1 MKKIS
6 YLFLCLCLFY
16 VSCSTLTGY
25 GRRAK
30 PTAAD
35 SVQAIYDLYILGDTE
50 GVSRLGLT
58 STDIVNARTAY
69 DNALA
74 DSIRT
79 NFSASGL
86 EIDEESV
93 TAICQARREAL
104 SRMRAEC
111 SVVSEHR
118 DTAEVLLITTYFDEQ
133 ALDADAAY
141 AARDAANQADLNDYQ
156 EYMEYVMA
164 SYTEYLIQGYQ
175 DVLPSEDMA
184 AVTVPCIIIDNVW
197 MPADMS
203 SFGGDLALAISGQTP

>member
-1 MKKIS
+1 
-6 YLFLCLCLFY
+6 
-16 VSCSTLTGY
+16 
-25 GRRAK
+25 
-30 PTAAD
+30 
-35 SVQAIYDLYILGDTE
+35 
-50 GVSRLGLT
+50 
-58 STDIVNARTAY
+58 
-69 DNALA
+69 
-74 DSIRT
+74 
-79 NFSASGL
+79 
-86 EIDEESV
+86 
-93 TAICQARREAL
+93 
-104 SRMRAEC
+104 MRAEC